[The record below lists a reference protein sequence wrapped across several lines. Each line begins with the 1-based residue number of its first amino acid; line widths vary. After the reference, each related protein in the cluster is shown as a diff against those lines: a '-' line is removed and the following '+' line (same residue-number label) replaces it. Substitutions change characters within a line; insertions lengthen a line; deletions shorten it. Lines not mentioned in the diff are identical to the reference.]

1 MKFYKCIVQVFLMPF
16 LAHFGTGFA
25 AKRFAPKISIWIL
38 LISSM
43 LIDIISLFF
52 PTATWASHGLLMALI
67 WTILASLISF
77 TTVKFMQSSKRKHG
91 VDENEIM
98 KLNAFHSSMMIGL
111 LVFGHWILDFIGWPL
126 SVWLSNAEGVPFFF
140 TNTPNYG
147 LGLYSTWAGALITD
161 IGVLI
166 IGIIVYINFRKNQ
179 ARKLDQ

>member
-1 MKFYKCIVQVFLMPF
+1 MKFYKRIFQIFLMPL

-67 WTILASLISF
+67 WTILSILISF
-77 TTVKFMQSSKRKHG
+77 TVIKFIQSKKRNLG
-91 VDENEIM
+91 VDKAENME
-98 KLNAFHSSMMIGL
+98 LNAFHSSLIIGL

-140 TNTPNYG
+140 TNTPNFG
-147 LGLYSTWAGALITD
+147 LGLYTTWLGALITD
-161 IGVLI
+161 IGVLLLGVLI
-166 IGIIVYINFRKNQ
+166 YVKFRKNQ
-179 ARKLDQ
+179 AKKLVP